1 MLWEVT
7 NVIMKKDER
16 EDNYYTT
23 PALMYEKDRH
33 SSVHNG
39 TRVTFFFWFVFGVNK
54 EPIVSVIVSVLLH
67 FRRVKLRSKSVC
79 RKEFHLFK

>member
-7 NVIMKKDER
+7 NVIMKKMK
-16 EDNYYTT
+16 EDNYTT

-39 TRVTFFFWFVFGVNK
+39 TRVSFFWFV
-54 EPIVSVIVSVLLH
+54 SA
-67 FRRVKLRSKSVC
+67 
-79 RKEFHLFK
+79 